1 MLVVDGNLVYEL
13 DVECARKKSIDLS
26 KIPAYEV
33 KNTDMAGTQERSSVK
48 EIARLSSA
56 KQELAD
62 GTILE
67 GSENPAAEA
76 SAAEKNSAAENPCTE
91 KTGWSYTGK
100 GISVAVLD
108 TGVYPHGD
116 FAARILGFADM
127 VRGRSSPYDDNGHG
141 THVTGILGGDG
152 RLSQG
157 RFKGIAPE
165 VQLVCV
171 KVLDEKGKGRLA
183 YMLKGIRWVLQN
195 QKRFHIRIVNISVG
209 ALAKD
214 EQENRMLMDGVL
226 QLWNAGMTVCI
237 AAGNEGSSAITT
249 PGISAAAITVGA
261 MDDSEMWDAAGRK
274 YENYSGRGPTS
285 DCICKPE
292 IVAPGTGI
300 ISTNCMNKP
309 GSKPYSV
316 KSGTSMSVPFVSG
329 AIACLL
335 EKYPEMTNTQI
346 KLRLRERAQDLGLPK
361 NHQGWGAL
369 DVEALLK
376 Q

>member
-33 KNTDMAGTQERSSVK
+33 KNTASKQTGQRNVQVKNGQEMLADQDSPAPPEHLTGQEDQSEEK
-48 EIARLSSA
+48 IPLTGKTHTEK
-56 KQELAD
+56 KQEELV
-62 GTILE
+62 
-67 GSENPAAEA
+67 
-76 SAAEKNSAAENPCTE
+76 EK
-91 KTGWSYTGK
+91 YTGK
-100 GISVAVLD
+100 GVCVAVLD

-116 FAARILGFADM
+116 FANRIIYFADM
-127 VRGRSSPYDDNGHG
+127 VQGRNSPYDDNGHG

-152 RLSQG
+152 RLSNG
-157 RFKGIAPE
+157 RFKGIAPG
-165 VQLVCV
+165 VQLVCI
-171 KVLDEKGKGRLA
+171 KVLDGKGRGRLS

-195 QKRFHIRIVNISVG
+195 QKRFQIRIVNISVG

-214 EQENRMLMDGVL
+214 EQENRLLMDGIL

-237 AAGNEGSSAITT
+237 AAGNEGTSAITT

-274 YENYSGRGPTS
+274 YENYSGRGPTM

-300 ISTNCMNKP
+300 ISTNCMSKQ

-335 EKYPEMTNTQI
+335 EKYPEMTNTEI
-346 KLRLRERAQDLGLPK
+346 KLRLRERAKDLGLPK
-361 NHQGWGAL
+361 NHQGWGGL
-369 DVEALLK
+369 DIESLLK
-376 Q
+376 